1 MAKINPRKDG
11 SISDSGSRPKKVTA
25 GNKIFAPIGI
35 AYTKSANKGTVCLH
49 VYSIVI
55 KDLEGDNN
63 EGIIHIEK
71 FWQTGKALWKVAN
84 FALSMRCEI
93 EFDSEDRNDV
103 EKMIANGVCFS
114 GEIAVK
120 DSGEYTVREIVNFNI
135 PSDVIDDGKLKLTP
149 EMEEYIVQ
157 GEQAFPKYIQKQKE
171 YGVNFIEP
179 KSSVKIDLSSDEEE
193 EYQHDS
199 IPF

>member
-1 MAKINPRKDG
+1 KDG
-11 SISDSGSRPKKVTA
+11 SISDSIKPKKVTA
-25 GNKIFAPIGI
+25 GNKIFAPVGI
-35 AYTKSANKGTVCLH
+35 AYTKSSKGTVCLH
-49 VYSIVI
+49 VYCICI
-55 KDLEGDNN
+55 KDLEGDKN

-71 FWQTGKALWKVAN
+71 FWQTPRALWKVAN
-84 FALSMRCEI
+84 FALSMRCEM

-103 EKMIANGVCFS
+103 EKMIAAGQCFC

-120 DSGEYTVREIVNFNI
+120 DTGEYTVREIVNFNVPHDLI
-135 PSDVIDDGKLKLTP
+135 EDGELQLTQ

-171 YGVNFIEP
+171 YGVNFIELQN
-179 KSSVKIDLSSDEEE
+179 SSKVNLASEEE
-193 EYQHDS
+193 EEQYEHDE